1 MPSATE
7 QFGRRLLQLRKD
19 RGWSQPDLAKEIG
32 TSGAIVGRYER
43 GEMTPSI
50 EVALKIARAFRVT
63 LDALVA
69 DSKLPDVLGDQAML
83 ERWQALD
90 ILPTGERQRILDVL
104 DSLIRDAQARIA
116 YAKPG

>member
-1 MPSATE
+1 MAGNQKQSAVTNP
-7 QFGRRLLQLRKD
+7 GIRR
-19 RGWSQPDLAKEIG
+19 
-32 TSGAIVGRYER
+32 IVNPVY
-43 GEMTPSI
+43 T
-50 EVALKIARAFRVT
+50 VKVARAFRVT

-83 ERWQALD
+83 ERWQGLDAL
-90 ILPTGERQRILDVL
+90 PSGERQRILDVL

>member
-1 MPSATE
+1 VPSATE
-7 QFGRRLLQLRKD
+7 QFGRQLHQLRKD
-19 RGWSQPDLAKEIG
+19 RGWSQPELAKGIG

-90 ILPTGERQRILDVL
+90 VLPQGERQRILDVL

>member
-1 MPSATE
+1 MRPILDNSPS
-7 QFGRRLLQLRKD
+7 LRKAV
-19 RGWSQPDLAKEIG
+19 R
-32 TSGAIVGRYER
+32 
-43 GEMTPSI
+43 
-50 EVALKIARAFRVT
+50 RASVPN
-63 LDALVA
+63 ALVA

-90 ILPTGERQRILDVL
+90 ALPQGERQRILDVL